1 MKDKSSALI
10 QEKIVPGVENFPVEF
25 FQWGLT
31 ADHYDTSEA
40 HGHAFEELLLFQ
52 RGGGFHD
59 LGGLSYP
66 ITDHSLHL
74 VPSGTQHL
82 VRRAGN
88 SSGGTVVFK
97 RSFIF
102 EEPLLPFKDLAL
114 WQPRLPVVALDTA
127 TFREIWEIYRIAL
140 AETRQMRHY
149 YRRQIFLS
157 WFNTLLVKVA
167 EAYRANGLMDAPAA
181 GSEQITSFI
190 TLVNQHYI
198 EQKSVS
204 FYADRLCISAQHLY
218 ALCRHHLQKSPQL
231 FIESRVAN
239 EGVRQLLHRGQSVK
253 TVAFGLGF
261 ADPAY
266 FSRFIKKMTGKT
278 PSDWQRQA

>member
-66 ITDHSLHL
+66 ITDYSLHL

-114 WQPRLPVVALDTA
+114 WQPRLPVIALDTA

-140 AETRQMRHY
+140 SETRQTR
-149 YRRQIFLS
+149 
-157 WFNTLLVKVA
+157 
-167 EAYRANGLMDAPAA
+167 
-181 GSEQITSFI
+181 
-190 TLVNQHYI
+190 HYI

-231 FIESRVAN
+231 FIESRVAKMIPL
-239 EGVRQLLHRGQSVK
+239 VFTL
-253 TVAFGLGF
+253 
-261 ADPAY
+261 PAEVLE
-266 FSRFIKKMTGKT
+266 K
-278 PSDWQRQA
+278 Q